1 LRICY
6 AFKSRSPKEIYK
18 LFYFAMDHPELDVDV
33 PQDLA
38 RCAADLAKM
47 RRTKGSDWQ
56 KCRDKLYDYIGGNVL
71 VILAD
76 FDELYKRSPE
86 DDLSWGHTHTHTYMQ
101 DARRAVEEPVHPPT
115 PAPHHTHTTPNP
127 PLLTPPLNQSP
138 HLLAAWD
145 NGENA
150 ENAQEKAEDG
160 GVRMGGDADG
170 SGGAEL
176 IASQDDRG
184 GGTEL
189 FASQHEPHEEDAG
202 DLTTAEEGDGR
213 PTHSTHTHVTHTYMQ
228 DAWKAAEGPLNPLTP
243 IPHQP
248 HTTPPSPTPHTRAAE
263 SAAPAVSEPLN
274 LTRTFSSTLDAQR
287 ACTHASCLE
296 ADFSNANASVVQ
308 GPQENVREAR
318 SGGDADGCGGA
329 GFITSQDEPHEG
341 EPAID
346 QASAEGKEEQDP
358 GEWVAEEDYEEDE
371 EVPVTKPGGPEGRN
385 ERDEPHEEDAGDQAS
400 AEEEEEQDSGEW
412 AAEEEWRRREQ
423 RRECVSTDR
432 DEELSDVQDSDE
444 EELNKRSERRFGY
457 NPDNDDAWA
466 EYQAVM
472 EDDLFAW

>member
-1 LRICY
+1 VY
-6 AFKSRSPKEIYK
+6 
-18 LFYFAMDHPELDVDV
+18 
-33 PQDLA
+33 
-38 RCAADLAKM
+38 LAKM
-47 RRTKGSDWQ
+47 RRTEGSDWQ

-86 DDLSWGHTHTHTYMQ
+86 DELSWGHTHTHTYMQ
-101 DARRAVEEPVHPPT
+101 DAQKAVEEPVHPPT

-308 GPQENVREAR
+308 GPQENFREAR

-412 AAEEEWRRREQ
+412 AAEEEWRRSEQ
-423 RRECVSTDR
+423 CRECVSTDR

-444 EELNKRSERRFGY
+444 EEHYERSGRRFGY
-457 NPDNDDAWA
+457 NPDNGDPVA

-472 EDDLFAW
+472 GDDWFAW